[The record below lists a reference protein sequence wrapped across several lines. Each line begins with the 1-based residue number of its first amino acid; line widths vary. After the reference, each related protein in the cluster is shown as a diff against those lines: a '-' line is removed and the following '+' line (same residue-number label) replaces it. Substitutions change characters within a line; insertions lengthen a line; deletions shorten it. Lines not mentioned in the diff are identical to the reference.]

1 MPSTYLF
8 TLGSAQVKTAHF
20 EMVIFIINHINKK
33 NDISTTFL
41 QQILS
46 DKLY

>member
-20 EMVIFIINHINKK
+20 EMVIFIINHINKR